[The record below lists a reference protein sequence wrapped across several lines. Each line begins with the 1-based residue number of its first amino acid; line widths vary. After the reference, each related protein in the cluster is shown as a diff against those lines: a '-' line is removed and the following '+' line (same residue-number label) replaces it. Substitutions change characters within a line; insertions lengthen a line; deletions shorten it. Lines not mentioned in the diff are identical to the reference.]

1 MADTAPVV
9 PNPVTA
15 ATAITASEAARRFG
29 AQRQAQA
36 TQNPVSDAARTLGQR
51 AAEARKQLRT
61 TEAPAKT
68 QEAKT
73 DEVEAGQHV
82 EDDQTQLGEAQ
93 DEVTASADTPDENAP
108 EPQDDPDAGMI
119 DLGDG
124 VSMTKEEVR
133 EGILL
138 KADHTRRLM
147 EHSEVK
153 KQFEAD
159 RTQRLQLLDN
169 AVVAAQQLLGQPKDP
184 ESLIE
189 EFGMDEGMKAYFRQV
204 KQFETLGNVIQARQ
218 QEQAKHQET
227 LKQSTIKELSAK
239 HGEKSEEV
247 FSKAVQAVASKTG
260 SDPKNVEAMLAHP
273 EAVEFVVDALK
284 WREMEAN
291 KPKVTK
297 MVAGK
302 PAVIKPGAKVSAQAN
317 AQNRVQKAEATLKQT
332 GKLADAVAL
341 LRASRGTRT
350 G

>member
-51 AAEARKQLRT
+51 AAEARKQLRQAEPT
-61 TEAPAKT
+61 PAQEANSVEEEAEQQAEDKASDAPDAETPDQVTPSEGENPDQAESQEDSNSETIDIDGLKLTKAEISENLLRRADYTKKT
-68 QEAKT
+68 QE
-73 DEVEAGQHV
+73 
-82 EDDQTQLGEAQ
+82 LGE
-93 DEVTASADTPDENAP
+93 
-108 EPQDDPDAGMI
+108 M
-119 DLGDG
+119 
-124 VSMTKEEVR
+124 R
-133 EGILL
+133 
-138 KADHTRRLM
+138 KALET
-147 EHSEVK
+147 
-153 KQFEAD
+153 D
-159 RTQRLQLLDN
+159 RAQRLQLLDN